1 MTPAS
6 AHLADLVAAARR
18 LVRDE
23 CRAVLGITGPPGSGK
38 TTLAAALVAA
48 LTAEPEGLGPDAVAL
63 VPMDGFHLADAQL
76 ERLGLRDRQGA
87 PETFDVGGYVTALER
102 LRRSGTLVYVPGFER
117 DLEQPLA
124 AARVVLPAARLLVT
138 DGNYLLSRQGGWEQV
153 RPLLDEV
160 WYVDTPE
167 EQRRRRLEA
176 RHVQFGKD
184 PEAARAWVTSV
195 DEPNAVHVAA
205 ERHRADRVVTSMW

>member
-6 AHLADLVAAARR
+6 AQLADLVAAARR

-23 CRAVLGITGPPGSGK
+23 RRAVLGITGPPGCGK
-38 TTLAAALVAA
+38 TTLAGALVAA
-48 LTAEPEGLGPDAVAL
+48 LAAEPEGLGPDAVAL

-160 WYVDTPE
+160 WYVDTPD
-167 EQRRRRLEA
+167 EQRHRWLVA

-184 PEAARAWVTSV
+184 LEAARAWVASV
-195 DEPNAVHVAA
+195 DEPNAVHIAA

>member
-1 MTPAS
+1 M
-6 AHLADLVAAARR
+6 
-18 LVRDE
+18 
-23 CRAVLGITGPPGSGK
+23 LGITGPPGCGK
-38 TTLAAALVAA
+38 TTLAGALVAA

-124 AARVVLPAARLLVT
+124 AARVVLPAVRLLVT

-167 EQRRRRLEA
+167 EQRRRWLVA

-184 PEAARAWVTSV
+184 LEAARAWVASV
-195 DEPNAVHVAA
+195 DEPNAVHIAA

>member
-1 MTPAS
+1 MSPVP

-38 TTLAAALVAA
+38 TTLAGALVAA
-48 LTAEPEGLGPDAVAL
+48 LTAEPDGLGPDAVAL

-87 PETFDVGGYVTALER
+87 PETFDVGGYVMALER

-160 WYVDTPE
+160 WYVDTPD
-167 EQRRRRLEA
+167 EQRRRWLVA

-184 PEAARAWVTSV
+184 LEAARAWVASV
-195 DEPNAVHVAA
+195 DEPNAVHIAA